1 MVKIVVS
8 QEEYIK
14 FGKSFDAL
22 ERNYYHFLG
31 DHEIIPVP
39 NIIKVPDYDYDCL
52 LLTGGPDSPSRHKT
66 ENLLFA
72 HAFKKQVPIIGI
84 CHGAFVINDLCG
96 GKHGKVQGH
105 IDCDVEITM
114 YGKKQKV
121 KCYHQQC
128 ITQLGKNMTAL
139 AYDNDGNIEA
149 FKHNKHPI
157 YGLVWHPERMENPVL
172 TDEIKNLL
180 G

>member
-1 MVKIVVS
+1 MVKIIVS

-52 LLTGGPDSPSRHKT
+52 LLTGGPDSPARHKT

-84 CHGAFVINDLCG
+84 CMVLYCRLRKEKEWDTW
-96 GKHGKVQGH
+96 V
-105 IDCDVEITM
+105 DVDTM
-114 YGKKQKV
+114 
-121 KCYHQQC
+121 
-128 ITQLGKNMTAL
+128 
-139 AYDNDGNIEA
+139 
-149 FKHNKHPI
+149 
-157 YGLVWHPERMENPVL
+157 
-172 TDEIKNLL
+172 
-180 G
+180 

>member
-22 ERNYYHFLG
+22 ERNYYAFLG

-52 LLTGGPDSPSRHKT
+52 LLTGGPDSPARHKT

-72 HAFKKQVPIIGI
+72 HGFKKQVPIIGI

-96 GKHGKVQGH
+96 GKHGRVQGH

-114 YGKKQKV
+114 YDKKHKV

-128 ITQLGKNMTAL
+128 IKALGKNMTAI
-139 AYDNDGNIEA
+139 AHDNKGNIEA
-149 FKHNKHPI
+149 FKHDKHPI
-157 YGLVWHPERMENPVL
+157 YGVVWHPERMKNPVL
-172 TDEIKNLL
+172 PDEIKKLL
-180 G
+180 D